1 MTNDC
6 ELCGMDC
13 GETMICETC
22 QGVLDEEKRYEEHSE
37 AQEWYDFDPD
47 C

>member
-1 MTNDC
+1 MTNEC

-22 QGVLDEEKRYEEHSE
+22 QEILDEEKYEEPSE
-37 AQEWYDFDPD
+37 MEEWYDFDPD